1 MAKGRERTVAE
12 VTPYDIERRCPEELT
27 VGQLNRVVKELR
39 ELLYQERLARQEAEK
54 ALKEG

>member
-1 MAKGRERTVAE
+1 VAE